1 MLGIIAI
8 EVGEEV
14 EVAAEVEVEVE
25 ADEVA
30 VAVAVIAEAIEAIE
44 AEIENEIVAVIGEG
58 EVIII
63 IIVSIVEVE
72 DIKSSIHQCSMGLLN
87 VAVCFIE
94 VSSAFPNKTTYVHL
108 QCDCGMILH
117 WIIPQSHCWF
127 QHLDY

>member
-14 EVAAEVEVEVE
+14 EVEAEVVVE

-30 VAVAVIAEAIEAIE
+30 VVVIAEAIEAIE
-44 AEIENEIVAVIGEG
+44 IEIEIEIEIVAVIGEG

-87 VAVCFIE
+87 VNVCFIE
-94 VSSAFPNKTTYVHL
+94 LPKLVIFPNKTTYVHL
-108 QCDCGMILH
+108 QCDCG
-117 WIIPQSHCWF
+117 IIQ
-127 QHLDY
+127 

>member
-1 MLGIIAI
+1 MIARVILRRQKRVTRVMLGIIAI

-25 ADEVA
+25 ADEVV

-44 AEIENEIVAVIGEG
+44 AEIEIEIVAVIGEG

-87 VAVCFIE
+87 VAVCFIG
-94 VSSAFPNKTTYVHL
+94 SPTF
-108 QCDCGMILH
+108 
-117 WIIPQSHCWF
+117 IIDPPAPPHIDVF
-127 QHLDY
+127 G